1 MKALRGLLY
10 LSLFLLVLPF
20 SSCLKDKLEELGDI
34 QSIQAAPEFAI
45 PLLDATLSISKL
57 YNKNTT
63 AGFLQSDSNNF
74 LTFIFSD
81 EDSLSPKQLIKI
93 PQLQFGYQLQMD
105 AGMVAQ
111 FNALGRFSN
120 TLSSYAVFKT
130 PNKERIKSY
139 RIRKGSF
146 SINISSA
153 FRHDVTL
160 ITTYPTITKNGRPLV
175 DTIRAIYNGQVPQVV
190 NKTFVLDGYDVDLSD
205 GGISYNVIPYL
216 LEIDIVKNQGQ
227 PINVSDLISI
237 TETFNIEEYSFI
249 KGYLGRIEIL
259 NTTENTSF
267 DIFEKQIERNLFLN
281 DPKIL
286 FKVENAIGMPLTCK
300 ITNLVVTS
308 ASGVEVP
315 INIDPLRDTFTLA
328 YPTRIG
334 DRIISE
340 YVIDKNNSNIDS
352 LISTAPQNL
361 KYELEFTANYLENI
375 AEDNFIIW
383 DNTFKVS
390 SVASIPLDLKVLKYV
405 IKTPGTLNPITD
417 KDLQPDPAVDLDMG
431 TNGATLAF
439 YAENY
444 LPFAADFQ
452 LDFRKKELING
463 VDSSVS
469 VFLLPANPT
478 LIPGSTV
485 DGNGNIVKPGTSLNE
500 LKLTKQ
506 QFDLL
511 RQCDKY
517 EFVSRAATS
526 NSNGNFPFVK
536 VYSNQY
542 LRLRA
547 GFKGNV
553 KVKAKL

>member
-227 PINVSDLISI
+227 PL
-237 TETFNIEEYSFI
+237 
-249 KGYLGRIEIL
+249 
-259 NTTENTSF
+259 
-267 DIFEKQIERNLFLN
+267 
-281 DPKIL
+281 
-286 FKVENAIGMPLTCK
+286 M
-300 ITNLVVTS
+300 
-308 ASGVEVP
+308 
-315 INIDPLRDTFTLA
+315 
-328 YPTRIG
+328 
-334 DRIISE
+334 
-340 YVIDKNNSNIDS
+340 
-352 LISTAPQNL
+352 
-361 KYELEFTANYLENI
+361 
-375 AEDNFIIW
+375 
-383 DNTFKVS
+383 
-390 SVASIPLDLKVLKYV
+390 
-405 IKTPGTLNPITD
+405 
-417 KDLQPDPAVDLDMG
+417 
-431 TNGATLAF
+431 
-439 YAENY
+439 
-444 LPFAADFQ
+444 
-452 LDFRKKELING
+452 
-463 VDSSVS
+463 
-469 VFLLPANPT
+469 
-478 LIPGSTV
+478 
-485 DGNGNIVKPGTSLNE
+485 
-500 LKLTKQ
+500 
-506 QFDLL
+506 
-511 RQCDKY
+511 
-517 EFVSRAATS
+517 
-526 NSNGNFPFVK
+526 
-536 VYSNQY
+536 
-542 LRLRA
+542 
-547 GFKGNV
+547 
-553 KVKAKL
+553 